1 MVLYRYHS
9 PTNRWLAGALLVPV
23 VSIAIFEVFQI
34 LDCLL
39 LGFIYVRI
47 LLLFGML
54 RQKRL
59 YSAIMDRM
67 SRSDHKK
74 KKELEEARKAG
85 TLPPEKD
92 DEGNLINPHI
102 PEFMSKAPWYLNQEG
117 PGLKHQKAFRP
128 EHTQVRVR
136 WSSSHHMDGFHV
148 LSYEG
153 IPVTVHL
160 HVL

>member
-1 MVLYRYHS
+1 
-9 PTNRWLAGALLVPV
+9 
-23 VSIAIFEVFQI
+23 
-34 LDCLL
+34 
-39 LGFIYVRI
+39 
-47 LLLFGML
+47 
-54 RQKRL
+54 
-59 YSAIMDRM
+59 MDRM

-128 EHTQVRVR
+128 EHT
-136 WSSSHHMDGFHV
+136 
-148 LSYEG
+148 
-153 IPVTVHL
+153 TV
-160 HVL
+160 